1 MSSPSPG
8 RPRATATINNASSS
22 EAENAHGADEEMTP
36 TKDTGRRPEKRK
48 GDGKIDLLQ
57 SSGSQTIFASDLQNR
72 FFKYRDPQVFLRPS
86 TFKKSDIIQLYFGLF

>member
-48 GDGKIDLLQ
+48 GDGKIALLQ
-57 SSGSQTIFASDLQNR
+57 RIIGFSN
-72 FFKYRDPQVFLRPS
+72 FFCQRPP
-86 TFKKSDIIQLYFGLF
+86 KSFFF